1 MEFIKKNI
9 GYLIVLSGLGFFVY
23 AFNLH
28 GPLFWDDADWILNN
42 PTVQALTWTNIKFL
56 FSHDALA
63 SIGSSSNYYRPF
75 LFLTFL
81 FNYIISGT
89 APVLYHLINNTI
101 HIANAL
107 MLFYLVV
114 RWLKNQRVAFLAA
127 LLFLIHPLQTEALTY
142 VVGRGDPLS
151 VAFMLAGIILFLHHR
166 RWLAG
171 LAMILAILTKET
183 AVLFPLYLALGLIA
197 FEYRLRWW
205 RAIRQAF
212 FDVWPFLGVAIIYGL
227 LRLTALNFQNTL
239 NFYTQQNFYSTH
251 LSVRLYTFFHVLL
264 VYGRLIIWPVG
275 LHMDRDIAISFSLA
289 TGWAWLG
296 FLGLVILVGWLI
308 FLYKYEGMSQKF
320 SVWLFGTG
328 IFFINLGP
336 TSGIIPANARI
347 YEHWLYVPLMGAGL
361 IVGFYLD
368 RLLSIIKKRKPVLFP
383 FVIIILVGYFGFL
396 GIQTIR
402 RNLLWGDT
410 EAFYKNIL
418 YYEPTDVRV
427 LNNLGNWYSDRGNTT
442 DAAPLYQR
450 AIDADPTQ
458 PAPYYNL
465 GNIARD
471 NSGLIQAE
479 MLYKKA
485 ISVDPTFHY
494 AYGNLA
500 QLYLN
505 NKRYSDALD
514 MLEKL
519 QQIYPNDQTF
529 QNIDTLKNLINK

>member
-1 MEFIKKNI
+1 
-9 GYLIVLSGLGFFVY
+9 
-23 AFNLH
+23 
-28 GPLFWDDADWILNN
+28 
-42 PTVQALTWTNIKFL
+42 
-56 FSHDALA
+56 
-63 SIGSSSNYYRPF
+63 
-75 LFLTFL
+75 
-81 FNYIISGT
+81 
-89 APVLYHLINNTI
+89 
-101 HIANAL
+101 
-107 MLFYLVV
+107 
-114 RWLKNQRVAFLAA
+114 
-127 LLFLIHPLQTEALTY
+127 
-142 VVGRGDPLS
+142 
-151 VAFMLAGIILFLHHR
+151 
-166 RWLAG
+166 
-171 LAMILAILTKET
+171 
-183 AVLFPLYLALGLIA
+183 
-197 FEYRLRWW
+197 
-205 RAIRQAF
+205 
-212 FDVWPFLGVAIIYGL
+212 
-227 LRLTALNFQNTL
+227 
-239 NFYTQQNFYSTH
+239 
-251 LSVRLYTFFHVLL
+251 
-264 VYGRLIIWPVG
+264 
-275 LHMDRDIAISFSLA
+275 
-289 TGWAWLG
+289 
-296 FLGLVILVGWLI
+296 
-308 FLYKYEGMSQKF
+308 
-320 SVWLFGTG
+320 
-328 IFFINLGP
+328 
-336 TSGIIPANARI
+336 
-347 YEHWLYVPLMGAGL
+347 
-361 IVGFYLD
+361 
-368 RLLSIIKKRKPVLFP
+368 LSIIKKIKPVLFP

-427 LNNLGNWYSDRGNTT
+427 LNNLGNWYSDRGDTT